1 MKLKPLTLASTL
13 ALASTI
19 TSLPSAATET
29 ELDNAFHP
37 YKKGFPAF
45 PGLNPGLVINK
56 ANVDQFKGAFDPGL
70 FDMVKDGWVDIAVGK
85 STDFPQPKAYIDA
98 TRKNLNKVKL
108 GPKNGDLEGYVAGRP
123 FPEEPDLK
131 DPRAGEK
138 LAWNFKY
145 GINWGDNAAIYPF
158 YWRYRNATTG
168 QVERTIKFN
177 FHFLNFKHR
186 NDHPPIPEVTPNPS
200 QLFRGIYVQVLEPQ
214 DLKNTQL
221 LIQLYEDDT
230 KLDDAYLYLGFQRRV
245 RRLATGQ
252 TTDAFLGSDMMIEDF
267 EGYNGRISDMKWTF
281 LGTKNILMPYYRATD
296 VKRTDEFK
304 DPDGYKFIDV
314 GGKGNC
320 MPTIG
325 WQLRKVHILQAEPVN
340 PNHPI
345 SKRVIYL
352 DAQVFGASRTLI
364 YDRKGELWKS
374 WMIGK
379 AHPDFHLPINK
390 GTGIALDD
398 SFSMIDVQAKHCT
411 TGQFKGQVD
420 PKLNPPSPFQ
430 VQNLRSGD

>member
-1 MKLKPLTLASTL
+1 MKLKTPLLAATLAALTCPSL
-13 ALASTI
+13 AF
-19 TSLPSAATET
+19 AATEADVENT
-29 ELDNAFHP
+29 FFP
-37 YKKGFPAF
+37 YKKGVPTF

-56 ANVDQFKGAFDPGL
+56 TNADQFKGAFDPGL
-70 FDMVKDGWVDIAVGK
+70 FDMVKDGWVEITIGK
-85 STDFPQPKAYIDA
+85 STDFPQPKPYIDA
-98 TRKNLNKVKL
+98 TRKNLNRAKL
-108 GPKNGDLEGYVAGRP
+108 GPKNGDIEGYVAGRP

-145 GINWGDNAAIYPF
+145 GVNYGDSGSIYPF
-158 YWRYRNATTG
+158 YWRYRNAATG
-168 QVERTIKFN
+168 QIERTIKFE
-177 FHFLNFKHR
+177 FHFLNFMHR
-186 NDHPPIPEVTPNPS
+186 VEQSPIPEITPNPAKIY
-200 QLFRGIYVQVLEPQ
+200 RGTYAKVYEPQ
-214 DLKNTQL
+214 DLKNTQI
-221 LIQLYEDDT
+221 LIHRFEDDT

-252 TTDAFLGSDMMIEDF
+252 TTDAFLGSDVMIEDF

-281 LGTKNILMPYYRATD
+281 LGTKNVLMPYYRATD

-304 DPDGYKFIDV
+304 DPEGYKFIDV

-352 DAQVFGASRTLI
+352 DGQVFGASRTLI

-398 SFSMIDVQAKHCT
+398 SFSMIDVQSKHCT

-420 PKLNPPSPFQ
+420 PKLNPPSLFQ

>member
-19 TSLPSAATET
+19 TSLASAATET

-108 GPKNGDLEGYVAGRP
+108 GPKNGDLEGYLAGRP

-221 LIQLYEDDT
+221 LIQRYEDDL

-252 TTDAFLGSDMMIEDF
+252 TTDAFLGSDVMIEDF

-420 PKLNPPSPFQ
+420 PKLNPPSLFQ

>member
-19 TSLPSAATET
+19 TSLASAATET

-56 ANVDQFKGAFDPGL
+56 ANVDQFKDALDPANYQL
-70 FDMVKDGWVDIAVGK
+70 VKDGWYEVTAVP
-85 STDFPQPKAYIDA
+85 TIDFPNAKGYVEATKAHSGS
-98 TRKNLNKVKL
+98 VKL
-108 GPKNGDLEGYVAGRP
+108 GGKNGEISGYVAGRP

-221 LIQLYEDDT
+221 LIQRYEDDL

-252 TTDAFLGSDMMIEDF
+252 TTDAFLGSDVMIEDF

-420 PKLNPPSPFQ
+420 PNLNPPSLFQ